1 MRVVKPKKFL
11 GQHFLKDLKVAQDIA
26 DTVDVCPEIPILEVG
41 PGMGVLTQFLLPKE
55 RNVKVVEL
63 DYESVAY
70 LREAYPQL
78 EDNIIED
85 DFLKMNL
92 QRLFGGQPFVLT
104 GNYPYNISSQIFFK
118 MLEYKDL
125 IPCCTGMIQKE
136 VAERIAA
143 GPGSKTYGI
152 LSVLIQAWYKVE
164 YLFTVHEHVFN
175 PPPKVKSA
183 VICMMRNETH
193 DLGCDEKLFKQVVK
207 TTFNQRRKTLRNSIK
222 PILSKTYGILSVLIQ
237 AWYKVEYL
245 FTVHE
250 HVFNPPPKVKSAV
263 ICMMRNETHDLGCDE
278 KLFKQVVK
286 TTFNQ
291 RRKTLRNSI
300 KPILGKD
307 CPLTEDVLFNKRP
320 EQLSVQEFIQLTN
333 QVEQA
338 LRTIND

>member
-1 MRVVKPKKFL
+1 MQQRCRAVRGRPAPSVVWPQTIEMIKIRPKKAL
-11 GQHFLKDLKVAQDIA
+11 GQHFLTDLSVAERIA
-26 DTVDVCPEIPILEVG
+26 ATLDDFRGMPVLEIG
-41 PGMGVLTQFLLPKE
+41 PGMGVLTQFLVKKE
-55 RNVKVVEL
+55 RPVKVVEV

-70 LREAYPQL
+70 LREAYPSL
-78 EDNIIED
+78 EDHIIED

-92 QRLFGGQPFVLT
+92 HRLFDGKPFVLT

-118 MLEYKDL
+118 MLDNKDI

-164 YLFTVHEHVFN
+164 YLFTVSEHVFN

-183 VICMMRNETH
+183 VIRMTRNDTQE
-193 DLGCDEKLFKQVVK
+193 
-207 TTFNQRRKTLRNSIK
+207 
-222 PILSKTYGILSVLIQ
+222 
-237 AWYKVEYL
+237 
-245 FTVHE
+245 
-250 HVFNPPPKVKSAV
+250 
-263 ICMMRNETHDLGCDE
+263 LGCDE

-300 KPILGKD
+300 KPILGKE
-307 CPLTEDVLFNKRP
+307 CPLTEDTLFNKRP
-320 EQLSVQEFIQLTN
+320 EQLSVEEFIDLTN
-333 QVEQA
+333 KVEIA
-338 LRTIND
+338 LKEMNLQP

>member
-1 MRVVKPKKFL
+1 MRLVKPKKFL
-11 GQHFLKDLKVAQDIA
+11 GQHFLKDLKVAKDIA
-26 DTVDVCPEIPILEVG
+26 DTVDTCPDLPILEVG
-41 PGMGVLTQFLLPKE
+41 PGMGVLTQYLLPKN
-55 RNVKVVEL
+55 RPVKVVEL
-63 DYESVAY
+63 DFESVAY
-70 LREAYPQL
+70 LREEFPEL
-78 EDNIIED
+78 EEHIIED

-92 QRLFGGQPFVLT
+92 VSLFDGNPFVLT

-183 VICMMRNETH
+183 VIRMTRN
-193 DLGCDEKLFKQVVK
+193 DIQKLGC
-207 TTFNQRRKTLRNSIK
+207 N
-222 PILSKTYGILSVLIQ
+222 
-237 AWYKVEYL
+237 
-245 FTVHE
+245 
-250 HVFNPPPKVKSAV
+250 
-263 ICMMRNETHDLGCDE
+263 E

-307 CPLTEDVLFNKRP
+307 CLITEDSLFNRRP
-320 EQLSVQEFIQLTN
+320 EQLSVEEFIDLTN
-333 QVEQA
+333 RVEA
-338 LRTIND
+338 VLVNSENVK